1 MLVDC
6 SDPGLNLIILD
17 QLHLVLAVGL
27 LKQFLPDLFLAPVV
41 HLLGVVNDSAGD
53 PPPGGYC
60 TSVVLIV
67 HHGYD

>member
-6 SDPGLNLIILD
+6 PYPGLNLIILY
-17 QLHLVLAVGL
+17 QLHLVFAVGL
-27 LKQFLPDLFLAPVV
+27 LNQFLPDLFLAPVF
-41 HLLGVVNDSAGD
+41 HFLRVVDDPAGD

-67 HHGYD
+67 HHGDD